1 MLKQHKKQQNL
12 QLGDAL
18 FGRHLHSQNYSI
30 CLRLLLYVQIQSPN
44 AAKNKAPSDDGALFF
59 ATFGDGAKNF
69 LPHSLCLGALPL
81 LYPAAPPSVFAC
93 GKYTAPAVALERE
106 YVVDF
111 YANRRMTGPYFLRH
125 LEIGA
130 KNFFAPISMP
140 RGSAPII
147 PCGSAFRICLRQ
159 IHGSRRRA

>member
-59 ATFGDGAKNF
+59 ATFGDGAN
-69 LPHSLCLGALPL
+69 ALP
-81 LYPAAPPSVFAC
+81 
-93 GKYTAPAVALERE
+93 R
-106 YVVDF
+106 
-111 YANRRMTGPYFLRH
+111 
-125 LEIGA
+125 
-130 KNFFAPISMP
+130 SMP

-147 PCGSAFRICLRQ
+147 LEDLTSKSSSIGFAATLY
-159 IHGSRRRA
+159 A